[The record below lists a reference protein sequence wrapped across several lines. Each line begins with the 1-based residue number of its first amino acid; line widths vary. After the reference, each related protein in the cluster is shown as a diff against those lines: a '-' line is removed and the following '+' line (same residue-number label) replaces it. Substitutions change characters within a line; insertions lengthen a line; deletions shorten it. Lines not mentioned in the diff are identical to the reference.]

1 MSAALKG
8 EFPMPI
14 WNGSNLWL
22 IWLPQYG
29 RRISIVCIFTDSEIL
44 QRLGSE
50 CISSVSQPQ
59 SDSSNSPKPDS
70 IDATDSLCSGE
81 AQPEANGADNDSNR
95 QDADPVCKLTQA
107 ESEGLLPQVDI
118 TLLHLLRLY

>member
-1 MSAALKG
+1 MCAALKG
-8 EFPMPI
+8 DFPMPI
-14 WNGSNLWL
+14 CNGSNLRL

-29 RRISIVCIFTDSEIL
+29 RRISIVCIFIDSEIL

-59 SDSSNSPKPDS
+59 SDSSNSPKPES

-107 ESEGLLPQVDI
+107 ESEGLLPQVDRN
-118 TLLHLLRLY
+118 LLHLLLLY